1 MTALHLA
8 CFNNQYT
15 KVKTLVAT
23 FPSLID
29 QNDGGLTPLM
39 MCCNLNNVRLVKLLV
54 DNNANLTLVDKVGST
69 ALMISAEHGY
79 LQVVNVLV
87 RAGADLEA
95 SDQFGKTALQLAAEQ
110 ERLDVIK
117 LLLNAGANPTSRKAR
132 GGMTALHTAARH
144 GRLAV
149 LEVLFDGG
157 APLSCAVSDVK
168 QSCVPLD
175 MACIGGHTGV
185 VRWMLSRGLNKCG
198 GPSRGQQAFEFASF
212 SGFVEILQL
221 LAREGVRG
229 TGQALICAVYGCKER
244 SVRYILN
251 QYKELS
257 TGRNQGVDYRDENG
271 RTALMLAVG
280 KYFSPKIVR
289 WLIDAGADTTKK
301 IENYTLPDYVKKL
314 MAGQAEE
321 NLQKLG
327 AIRQLL
333 LREDAVHSKSWLW
346 PSESTERGTSGSGT
360 PRGTPSINLVRRRGF
375 NTSRVVLGG
384 LLRYTAK
391 SD

>member
-8 CFNNQYT
+8 CFNNQFT
-15 KVKTLVAT
+15 KVKTLMAT
-23 FPSLID
+23 SPSLID
-29 QNDGGLTPLM
+29 QSDDGLTPLM
-39 MCCNLNNVRLVKLLV
+39 VCCKLNNVRLVKLLL
-54 DNNANLTLVDKVGST
+54 DNNANLTLVDNVGAT

-87 RAGADLEA
+87 KAGANLEA

-117 LLLNAGANPTSRKAR
+117 VLMNAGANPTSRKQR

-144 GRLAV
+144 GRL
-149 LEVLFDGG
+149 EVLKALVGGG

-168 QSCVPLD
+168 QNCVPLD
-175 MACIGGHTGV
+175 MACIGGHTDV
-185 VRWMLSRGLNKCG
+185 VRWMLSSGLDECG
-198 GPSRGQQAFEFASF
+198 GPSRGHQAFEFASF
-212 SGFVEILQL
+212 FGFVEILQL

-229 TGQALICAVYGCKER
+229 TGQALVCAVYGSKES

-251 QYKELS
+251 QFKEFS
-257 TGRNQGVDYRDENG
+257 IGNVNYADENG

-289 WLIDAGADTTKK
+289 WLMDAGADTTKRVA
-301 IENYTLPDYVKKL
+301 NYTLPDYVKML

-321 NLQKLG
+321 KVQKLG

-333 LREDAVHSKSWLW
+333 LREDAVHSKSWFW
-346 PSESTERGTSGSGT
+346 TSESTGLST
-360 PRGTPSINLVRRRGF
+360 PRRLTPSINLVRRRGF

-391 SD
+391 SR